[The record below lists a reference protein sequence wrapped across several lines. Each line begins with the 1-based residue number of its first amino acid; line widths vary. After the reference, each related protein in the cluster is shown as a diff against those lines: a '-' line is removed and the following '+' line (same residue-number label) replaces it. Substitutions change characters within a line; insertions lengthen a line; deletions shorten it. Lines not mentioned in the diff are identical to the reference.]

1 MSVGLSL
8 KARRER
14 QWGGGQSE
22 KTSMGRRSIRVDC
35 RCEPER
41 QEVPAVLQTREE
53 RALCEG
59 GAVGPPWEGE
69 PAGWAAE
76 A

>member
-14 QWGGGQSE
+14 HWGGGQSE
-22 KTSMGRRSIRVDC
+22 KTSKGRRSIRVDC

-41 QEVPAVLQTREE
+41 QEVPAVL
-53 RALCEG
+53 
-59 GAVGPPWEGE
+59 
-69 PAGWAAE
+69 
-76 A
+76 